1 MRTGSSPDL
10 QAATLTNEKM
20 ETSESGAAPAPA
32 PPRAESSPE
41 GGDQLQP
48 AALCYPE
55 DELWDVFITFVRS
68 TTNISV
74 RLIGRYPF
82 FLKVG

>member
-1 MRTGSSPDL
+1 MEPPPPPDTHTPPPP
-10 QAATLTNEKM
+10 APAP
-20 ETSESGAAPAPA
+20 APAPA

-74 RLIGRYPF
+74 RLIGR
-82 FLKVG
+82 